1 MVQIVVVSGVE
12 DGVVGGQPRCLVS
25 PVQVN
30 AIHVEE
36 GTVGEEHHVHVDGDD
51 HGEQEQGK
59 RAEELVDVLI
69 GDDGERRGVEE
80 DVVVLVEVPESGV
93 DVAETVVAPLP
104 EVRNERDEEKLDK
117 DANSTSM
124 IGVSER
130 VAGAVGF
137 GVAGLGEVNGDRRG
151 DCRRIY
157 TLGGLDDF
165 VPNLLRARE
174 LGVSFPLPLF

>member
-1 MVQIVVVSGVE
+1 MQIVVVRRVE
-12 DGVVGGQPRCLVS
+12 DGIVRMDVRGLVA
-25 PVQVN
+25 PVEVD
-30 AIHVEE
+30 AVEVEE
-36 GTVGEEHHVHVDGDD
+36 GAVGEEHHVHVDRDEEGEEEQW
-51 HGEQEQGK
+51 HG
-59 RAEELVDVLI
+59 AEELVHVLVS
-69 GDDGERRGVEE
+69 DDGEGGRVEE

-137 GVAGLGEVNGDRRG
+137 GVADLGEVNGDRRG
-151 DCRRIY
+151 DCRRVY

-174 LGVSFPLPLF
+174 LWVSFPLPLF